1 MKKVALF
8 PFNGEMLCFV
18 HVMLNALDMK
28 DKGYELRLV
37 FEGASVK
44 LIPELAKA
52 ENPFHSLYLKL
63 KDSGVI
69 DGACKACSH
78 KLEVAE
84 AVQAEGIPLIGEMM
98 GHPSLSGYMDQ
109 GFEIITF

>member
-1 MKKVALF
+1 MQKIALF
-8 PFNGEMLCFV
+8 AFNGELLCFV

-28 DKGYELRLV
+28 AKDFDVRLV
-37 FEGASVK
+37 FEGASVT
-44 LIPELAKA
+44 LIPELSKK
-52 ENPFHSLYLKL
+52 ENMFHALYLKL

-84 AVQAEGIPLIGEMM
+84 AVQAEGIAFIGEMQ
-98 GHPSLSGYMDQ
+98 GHPSISGYLDQ
-109 GFEIITF
+109 GYEVITF